1 MARSVNKA
9 ILIGNLGADPELRN
23 LANGSKVA
31 TFNLATHESY
41 TNKAGELVEQTE
53 WHRIELWEK
62 LADIAMQYLKKGNT
76 VYVEGRIRT
85 EEWTDKDGILRRTTK
100 IRGTELTLLGGGGR
114 GTEEGTAPATA
125 NPAPKVM
132 AQPTPVPADLAGNG
146 DDLPF

>member
-23 LANGSKVA
+23 LPSGAKVA
-31 TFNLATHESY
+31 SFNLATNENY

-53 WHRIELWEK
+53 WHRIELWDK

-76 VYVEGRIRT
+76 VYIEGRIRT
-85 EEWTDKDGILRRTTK
+85 EEWTDKDGVSRRTTK
-100 IRGTELTLLGGGGR
+100 IRATEMTLLGGGK
-114 GTEEGTAPATA
+114 GTEEGPAPAAA
-125 NPAPKVM
+125 NPAPRVM
-132 AQPTPVPADLAGNG
+132 AQPTPVPAELAGNG